1 MKITK
6 KNICCLDCGY
16 TIQLAIPEDA
26 IIYCRRCVP
35 DQPVRGDNIP
45 TVGIV
50 DISPANRWHCRQRY
64 Q

>member
-16 TIQLAIPEDA
+16 TIQRAIPKDA
-26 IIYCRRCVP
+26 IIYCLRCVP
-35 DQPVRGDNIP
+35 DQPVRGDKIP

-50 DISPANRWHCRQRY
+50 DISDAI
-64 Q
+64 

>member
-1 MKITK
+1 MKIKMK
-6 KNICCLDCGY
+6 KIRCISADCGY

-35 DQPVRGDNIP
+35 DQPVRGDKIP

-50 DISPANRWHCRQRY
+50 DISDAI
-64 Q
+64 